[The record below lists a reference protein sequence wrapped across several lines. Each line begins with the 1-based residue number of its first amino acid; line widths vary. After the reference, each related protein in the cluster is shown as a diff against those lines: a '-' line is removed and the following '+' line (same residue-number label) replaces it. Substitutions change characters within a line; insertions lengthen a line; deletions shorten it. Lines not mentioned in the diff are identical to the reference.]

1 MKGSKYVGINSFNN
15 LYVILSTVN
24 GYFDEMN
31 KRKYLTLTPTNKN
44 KEKFKK
50 SKELYIKIRDL
61 ILSISKNSDDYDE
74 IYMKTE
80 INSYVELPLN
90 RTIKIPYITIVVR
103 DVFQ

>member
-1 MKGSKYVGINSFNN
+1 M
-15 LYVILSTVN
+15 N

-31 KRKYLTLTPTNKN
+31 KRKYLTLAPTNKN
-44 KEKFKK
+44 KEKLKK
-50 SKELYIKIRDL
+50 NKELYIKIRDL
-61 ILSISKNSDDYDE
+61 ILSISKNSDDYVE